1 MPRRPLLLAAGA
13 GCLAAV
19 LGLGLAVRQQAG
31 WLDRAVPDAARPLLP
46 PESRLVQVLSSE
58 AGWPPGALL
67 MTLLPLA
74 AAAGFLVREIRRH
87 GFPAV
92 ADRWRWLLPALAVL
106 PVLYV
111 LRVAFG
117 RPGPGEV
124 AHDGPLYV
132 GAYPSGAAVAIG
144 LGWTVGVLVVGAQW
158 PRWRPWLLAAMALAL
173 VLHLL
178 VRAVTGKHWA
188 TDILGSYL
196 LAAGAF
202 LLAAASRG
210 RPGG

>member
-19 LGLGLAVRQQAG
+19 VGLGLAVRHQAG
-31 WLDRAVPDAARPLLP
+31 WLDRAVPDAARTLLP
-46 PESRLVQVLSSE
+46 PESGLVQALSSE

-67 MTLLPLA
+67 MAVLPPA
-74 AAAGFLVREIRRH
+74 AAAGFLAGEVRRH
-87 GFPAV
+87 GVPAV
-92 ADRWRWLLPALAVL
+92 VARWRWLLPALAVL
-106 PVLYV
+106 PVLYA

-132 GAYPSGAAVAIG
+132 GAYPSGAALAMG
-144 LGWTVGVLVVGAQW
+144 LGWTVGVLVVGAQR

-173 VLHLL
+173 ALHLL

-202 LLAAASRG
+202 LLAAASRA
-210 RPGG
+210 RPGA